1 MIALGPLLPLLI
13 AAGILLAGNGLLGT
27 LVTLRGVEEG
37 FDAALIGLMGTAYFG
52 GFLISC
58 YISPRLLH
66 AVGHIRVFA
75 ALAAIASA
83 ASLTMV
89 LWIDAYG
96 WVVLRFVLGFCF
108 SGLFM
113 AIESWLNE
121 ATANH
126 NRGRILSL
134 YRVIDLAVV
143 TGSQFLLPLFGVGSF
158 AVFAVAAIMITLSL
172 VPVSLGDRSNP
183 HPPEQVKF
191 DLKTIWQISPLASL
205 GCITIGLTNS
215 AFRTIGPLF
224 ADDAGLNTADVAVFM
239 SAGII
244 GGAVLQYP
252 LGWMSDR
259 LDRRYVFI
267 AATLGAAAS
276 GLFLSRVAGTDK
288 MLLYVGIFAFGAF
301 SLPLYSLS
309 AAHAN
314 DRAKSGQYVLV
325 AAGLSFFY
333 SIGAAAGP
341 FAVAWVMKIYGTSA
355 FFTYTS
361 IIHLFL
367 IGLTFWRMR
376 ARSRPEKRR
385 GRFTA
390 ILRTSPVFMRM
401 ARSAAKKH

>member
-1 MIALGPLLPLLI
+1 
-13 AAGILLAGNGLLGT
+13 
-27 LVTLRGVEEG
+27 
-37 FDAALIGLMGTAYFG
+37 
-52 GFLISC
+52 
-58 YISPRLLH
+58 
-66 AVGHIRVFA
+66 
-75 ALAAIASA
+75 
-83 ASLTMV
+83 MV

-96 WVVLRFVLGFCF
+96 WVAMRFILGFCF

-121 ATANH
+121 ATANQD
-126 NRGRILSL
+126 RARVLSI
-134 YRVIDLAVV
+134 YRVVDLAVV

-172 VPVSLGDRSNP
+172 VPVSLGDRSSP
-183 HPPEQVKF
+183 KPPEQVAF
-191 DLKTIWQISPLASL
+191 DLRTLWRISPLASL

-224 ADDAGLNTADVAVFM
+224 ADDAGLSTADIAVFM

-267 AATLGAAAS
+267 AATLGAAAA

-288 MLLYVGIFAFGAF
+288 MLLYAGIFVFGAF

-314 DRAKSGQYVLV
+314 DRAQPGQYVLV

-361 IIHLFL
+361 VIHLIL
-367 IGLTFWRMR
+367 IGITLWRMR
-376 ARSRPEKRR
+376 ARSRPETRR
-385 GRFTA
+385 GGFTA
-390 ILRTSPVFMRM
+390 VLRTSPVFARM
-401 ARSAAKKH
+401 ARSATKRD

>member
-1 MIALGPLLPLLI
+1 M
-13 AAGILLAGNGLLGT
+13 AGILLAGNGLQGT
-27 LVTLRGVEEG
+27 LITLRGAEEG
-37 FDAALIGLMGTAYFG
+37 FDAAFIGLMGTAYFG
-52 GFLISC
+52 GFLVSC
-58 YISPRLLH
+58 VISPRLLK

-83 ASLTMV
+83 VSLTLV
-89 LWIDAYG
+89 LWIEPLT
-96 WVVLRFVLGFCF
+96 WIVLRFIMGFCF

-121 ATANH
+121 ATANKD
-126 NRGRILSL
+126 RGRVLSI
-134 YRVIDLAVV
+134 YRVVDLSVV
-143 TGSQFLLPLFGVGSF
+143 TGSQFMLPLFGVGSF
-158 AVFAVAAIMITLSL
+158 AIFALAAMMISLSL
-172 VPVSLGDRSNP
+172 VPVSLADRSNP
-183 HPPEQVKF
+183 KPPEQVSF
-191 DLKTIWQISPLASL
+191 DLKTIWSISPLACL

-224 ADDAGLNTADVAVFM
+224 ANDAGLDTAGVAVFM
-239 SAGII
+239 SAGIV

-267 AATLGAAAS
+267 TATLGAAAA
-276 GLFLSRVAGTDK
+276 GFFLSNYAASNP
-288 MLLYVGIFAFGAF
+288 MLLNIGIFAFGAF

-314 DRAKSGQYVLV
+314 DRADRGQYVLV

-341 FAVAWVMKIYGTSA
+341 FAVAWVMKIFGTSA

-361 IIHLFL
+361 TIHLLL
-367 IGLTFWRMR
+367 IILTLWRMR
-376 ARSRPEKRR
+376 ARSRPEKAG

-390 ILRTSPVFMRM
+390 MLRTSPVFFRL
-401 ARSAAKKH
+401 ARTNSKNPR

>member
-13 AAGILLAGNGLLGT
+13 AAGILLAGNGLQGT
-27 LVTLRGVEEG
+27 LITLRGAEEG
-37 FDAALIGLMGTAYFG
+37 FDAAFIGLMGTAYFG
-52 GFLISC
+52 GFLVSC
-58 YISPRLLH
+58 IISPRMLH

-83 ASLTMV
+83 ASLMLV
-89 LWIDAYG
+89 LWIEPLVWIA
-96 WVVLRFVLGFCF
+96 LRFVMGFCF

-121 ATANH
+121 ASANH
-126 NRGRILSL
+126 DRARVLSI
-134 YRVIDLAVV
+134 YRVVDLGVV
-143 TGSQFLLPLFGVGSF
+143 TGSQFLIPLFGVNSF
-158 AVFAVAAIMITLSL
+158 AVFAVAAIMISLSM
-172 VPVSLGDRSNP
+172 VPVSLADRSNP
-183 HPPEQVKF
+183 KPPEQVGF
-191 DLKTIWQISPLASL
+191 NLKAIWTISPLACL
-205 GCITIGLTNS
+205 GCVTIGLTNS

-224 ADDAGLNTADVAVFM
+224 ARDAGLNTADVAIFM

-267 AATLGAAAS
+267 AATLGAAAA
-276 GLFLSRVAGTDK
+276 GLFLSRAAGNEQ
-288 MLLYVGIFAFGAF
+288 MLLYAGIFTFGAF

-314 DRAKSGQYVLV
+314 DRAQVGQYVLV

-341 FAVAWVMKIYGTSA
+341 FVVAWVMKIYGTSA

-361 IIHLFL
+361 IIHLVL
-367 IGLTFWRMR
+367 IGVTLWRMR
-376 ARSRPEKRR
+376 ARSRPEKAR
-385 GRFTA
+385 GLFTSM
-390 ILRTSPVFMRM
+390 LRTSPVFMKM
-401 ARSAAKKH
+401 ARSNVKKH